1 MVFEKK
7 GYMKYQSITQN
18 QVMQNKKQRNSAL
31 IAVLH
36 IKVTVTP
43 SPQSKIKILTS
54 LQV

>member
-7 GYMKYQSITQN
+7 RIYGVSIHYTKSVNAEQ
-18 QVMQNKKQRNSAL
+18 KAL